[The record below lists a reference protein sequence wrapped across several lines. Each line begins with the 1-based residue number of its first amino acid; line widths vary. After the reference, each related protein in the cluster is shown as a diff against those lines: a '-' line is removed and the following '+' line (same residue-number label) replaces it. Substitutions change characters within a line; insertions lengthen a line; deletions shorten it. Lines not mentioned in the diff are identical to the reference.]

1 MITILIVDDSR
12 LARNRLTDTILNFD
26 IECKVIAEAKDG
38 KEGLAKFKDLKPDVV
53 ITDIEMPNMNGIE
66 LLKEIRAIDKQVNI
80 IVVSSIVNEQIKQ
93 EIISY
98 NYTKYVEKPIDE
110 KIIKQILSRRLLQLI
125 KKGV

>member
-1 MITILIVDDSR
+1 
-12 LARNRLTDTILNFD
+12 
-26 IECKVIAEAKDG
+26 
-38 KEGLAKFKDLKPDVV
+38 
-53 ITDIEMPNMNGIE
+53 MNGIE